1 MIEMCITNILTLLNF
16 RIIVLLQ
23 NVLPS
28 VLKYLLTGIP
38 SRNIRATS
46 MATSQRFTEQA
57 SIYLPRVNMV
67 ETPTAS
73 LNYHEKRNF
82 T

>member
-23 NVLPS
+23 NVSPS

-38 SRNIRATS
+38 SRNIRATF
-46 MATSQRFTEQA
+46 MATSQRFA
-57 SIYLPRVNMV
+57 KLVSMYHPRVNMA

>member
-1 MIEMCITNILTLLNF
+1 MIEMFITNILTLLNF

-38 SRNIRATS
+38 SRNIRATF
-46 MATSQRFTEQA
+46 MATSQRFAEQA

-67 ETPTAS
+67 ETPTVS